1 MSTQNHKPWWSSKTL
16 WFNFISLV
24 VTIATALQAVPGI
37 PSKFAVWLAG
47 AIAIGN
53 AIIRFYSNSKIK

>member
-1 MSTQNHKPWWSSKTL
+1 MNTQNHKSWWKSKTL
-16 WFNFISLV
+16 WFNFVSLI

-37 PSKFAVWLAG
+37 PSEFAVWLAA

-53 AIIRFYSNSKIK
+53 AIIRFFSNSKLK